1 MSGNFVRRA
10 AKPMLF
16 AAAFI
21 WGSSF
26 FIMKNALDA
35 IPVQYLLAIRFSM
48 GALLLALVCWKR
60 WKNVTKDYLWRGGY
74 YRWLSLSGLLHP
86 DIRPCIDN
94 ALQKRISYCRVL
106 RHRSL
111 PVLAVRR
118 GKA

>member
-35 IPVQYLLAIRFSM
+35 IPVQYLLAIRFTM

-60 WKNVTKDYLWRGGY
+60 WKNVTKDYLWRGL
-74 YRWLSLSGLLHP
+74 LSAAVSICLSPSRHT
-86 DIRPCIDN
+86 
-94 ALQKRISYCRVL
+94 ALD
-106 RHRSL
+106 
-111 PVLAVRR
+111 
-118 GKA
+118 

>member
-35 IPVQYLLAIRFSM
+35 IPVQYLLAIRFTM

-60 WKNVTKDYLWRGGY
+60 WKNVTKDYLWRGLLSAAVSI
-74 YRWLSLSGLLHP
+74 WLTPSRHTALH
-86 DIRPCIDN
+86 
-94 ALQKRISYCRVL
+94 
-106 RHRSL
+106 
-111 PVLAVRR
+111 
-118 GKA
+118 

>member
-35 IPVQYLLAIRFSM
+35 IPVQYLLAIRFTM

-60 WKNVTKDYLWRGGY
+60 WKKITEKPSSTAGWRG
-74 YRWLSLSGLLHP
+74 RNTWRQTMP
-86 DIRPCIDN
+86 
-94 ALQKRISYCRVL
+94 
-106 RHRSL
+106 
-111 PVLAVRR
+111 
-118 GKA
+118 